1 MHVAMLSLIVLAAS
15 MIPLVL
21 QGGQIGAGLWL
32 ALPIVV
38 ALVATYV
45 IGQLISRRTMGALAT
60 LSEDVE
66 LAASG
71 DLEAVDDPLGAKP
84 TRDLADIVN
93 RMVAR
98 LRSEGAR

>member
-1 MHVAMLSLIVLAAS
+1 MHVGMLSVIVLAAS

-45 IGQLISRRTMGALAT
+45 IGQLISRRTMEALAT
-60 LSEDVE
+60 FSEDVE

-71 DLEAVDDPLGAKP
+71 SLEAVDDPLGAKP

-93 RMVAR
+93 QMVAR
-98 LRSEGAR
+98 LRSGAAR